1 MVRQVLPVPAD
12 VAFDVVHDYP
22 NRLRW
27 DTLLRA
33 AYTIG
38 GAAPERGVD
47 AVCQA
52 RWTLGGLT
60 FRTRYVTFRRPDLAA
75 VTLTSRSPFFAAWA
89 ASMRHRDLE
98 GGCSEVVYTLTF
110 TGAPAP
116 LSRVV
121 EAVAVR
127 AFRWETGRRLRAL
140 AAHLERSGPGAAAQA
155 RRARRPGRGQ

>member
-1 MVRQVLPVPAD
+1 MSAHAVVRQVLPVPAE

-22 NRLRW
+22 GRLRW
-27 DTLLRA
+27 DTLLREA
-33 AYTIG
+33 STVG
-38 GAAPERGVD
+38 GVAPERGVE
-47 AVCQA
+47 AVCRA

-89 ASMRHRDLE
+89 ASMRHHDL
-98 GGCSEVVYTLTF
+98 GDGRSDVVYALTF

-116 LSRVV
+116 LRRPV
-121 EAVAVR
+121 EFLALR

-140 AAHLERSGPGAAAQA
+140 ARHLEGLPSGAAAQA
-155 RRARRPGRGQ
+155 PT